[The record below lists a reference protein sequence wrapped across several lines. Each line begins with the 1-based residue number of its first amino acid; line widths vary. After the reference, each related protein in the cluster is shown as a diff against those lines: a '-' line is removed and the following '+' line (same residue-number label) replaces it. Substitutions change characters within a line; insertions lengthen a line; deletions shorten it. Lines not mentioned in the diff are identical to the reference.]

1 MKKKL
6 ISMLLA
12 TGMVMS
18 SLAGSATSV
27 LADSGEDVTLKV
39 LMSSGWTEQALK
51 DVEPGLNEK
60 GIKLEIEAYDWNTYE
75 GKQRLA
81 GTSKG
86 GEYDIIFL
94 PGNAVNIFAQAGAS
108 IPMNDVVEDL
118 GLTDD
123 DYYESV
129 RKFSKVN
136 DDWYVVPYSAESM
149 IYYYRT
155 DLISEDQLPKT
166 IDEMYELGKN
176 MTEGDTYGLAI
187 PSGAGEAAC
196 SFWSYFLWSYGG
208 DYFDDKWNPTLNT
221 PEAVEAAE
229 MFAKIAQDCSPEGIS
244 TWQNEETVAAFQSG
258 QLAAMVNWPGY
269 WSMVTDP
276 EQSKVADKVAAA
288 AVPAGPQ
295 GARPRFGTWGLS
307 ITANCKNVDAAKEA
321 VKAFCCQAN
330 LEKVLPNTPAPIKS
344 LNELENIQDINY
356 TIPANAA
363 TMEDANERPAIPELN
378 LYIPAVGA
386 AINSIVAGSP
396 AQKTLDA
403 LNEEVHTIMEDGGY
417 Y

>member
-1 MKKKL
+1 MKKKMV
-6 ISMLLA
+6 SVLLA
-12 TGMVMS
+12 AGLVLT
-18 SLAGSATSV
+18 SLGTSV
-27 LADSGEDVTLKV
+27 VPVFASEGEEVTLKV
-39 LMSSGWTEQALK
+39 LMSSGWTEPALK
-51 DVEPGLNEK
+51 NLEPQLKEK
-60 GIKLEIEAYDWNTYE
+60 GINLEIEAYDWNTYE

-94 PGNAVNIFAQAGAS
+94 PGNAVNVFAQAGAS
-108 IPMNDVVEDL
+108 IPLNDVVEDL

-129 RKFSKVN
+129 RKFSKVG
-136 DDWYVVPYSAESM
+136 DDWYIVPYSAESM

-155 DLISEDQLPKT
+155 DLISEDELPTT
-166 IDEMYELGKN
+166 IDEMYELGKAK
-176 MTEGDTYGLAI
+176 TEGDTYGLAI

-208 DYFDDKWNPTLNT
+208 DYFDDEWNPTLNT

-276 EQSKVADKVAAA
+276 EQSKVADKVSVA
-288 AVPAGPQ
+288 AVPAGPE
-295 GARPRFGTWGLS
+295 GAKPRFGTWGLS
-307 ITANCKNVDAAKEA
+307 ITANCKNVDAAKEV
-321 VKAFCCQAN
+321 VKAYCSKEN
-330 LEKVLPNTPAPIKS
+330 IENMLPSTPAPFKD

-356 TIPANAA
+356 TIPASAA
-363 TMEDANERPAIPELN
+363 TLDAADERPAIPELN
-378 LYIPAVGA
+378 LYIPAVGG

-396 AQKTLDA
+396 AQETLDA
-403 LNEEVHTIMEDGGY
+403 LNEEVRGIMEDGGY

>member
-1 MKKKL
+1 MKKKMV
-6 ISMLLA
+6 SVLLA
-12 TGMVMS
+12 AGLVLT
-18 SLAGSATSV
+18 SLGTSV
-27 LADSGEDVTLKV
+27 VPVFASEGEEVTLKV
-39 LMSSGWTEQALK
+39 LMSSGWTEPALK
-51 DVEPGLNEK
+51 NLEPQLKEK
-60 GIKLEIEAYDWNTYE
+60 GINLEIEAYDWNTYE

-94 PGNAVNIFAQAGAS
+94 PGNAVNVFAQAGAS
-108 IPMNDVVEDL
+108 IPLNDVVEDL

-129 RKFSKVN
+129 RKFSKIG
-136 DDWYVVPYSAESM
+136 DDWYIVPYSAESM

-155 DLISEDQLPKT
+155 DLISEDELPTT
-166 IDEMYELGKN
+166 IDEMYELGKAK
-176 MTEGDTYGLAI
+176 TEGDTYGLAI

-208 DYFDDKWNPTLNT
+208 DYFDDEWNPTLNT

-276 EQSKVADKVAAA
+276 EQSKVADKVSVA
-288 AVPAGPQ
+288 AVPAGPE
-295 GARPRFGTWGLS
+295 GAKPRFGTWGLS
-307 ITANCKNVDAAKEA
+307 ITANCKNVDAAKEV
-321 VKAFCCQAN
+321 VKAYCSKEN
-330 LEKVLPNTPAPIKS
+330 IENMLPSTPAPFKD

-356 TIPANAA
+356 TIPASAA
-363 TMEDANERPAIPELN
+363 TLDAADERPAIPELN
-378 LYIPAVGA
+378 LYIPAVGG
-386 AINSIVAGSP
+386 AINSIVAGNP
-396 AQKTLDA
+396 AQETLDA
-403 LNEEVHTIMEDGGY
+403 LNEEVRGIMEDGGY